1 MKAIKATFVNEFTRT
16 GKDNANGKRP
26 PLLDANGEVIKS
38 AKYILEFDET
48 DAEHAEALD
57 AYRAAN
63 AKRWDTL
70 VDSNTGEIFWYPW
83 SLVREGSFNVT
94 ISAKGNIIP
103 EPTKEEKLL
112 TKAKS
117 ISKGVLRQAEKVLA
131 ENLLAEFGLGAKV
144 EE

>member
-1 MKAIKATFVNEFTRT
+1 MKAIKATLVNEFTRT
-16 GKDNANGKRP
+16 GKENANGKRP

-38 AKYILEFDET
+38 GKYILEFDDT
-48 DAEHAEALD
+48 DPEHQAALD
-57 AYRAAN
+57 AYRTAN

-70 VDSNTGEIFWYPW
+70 VDSETGNVLWYPW
-83 SLVREGSFNVT
+83 SLVREGTFNVS
-94 ISAKGNIIP
+94 ISAKGNVIP

-131 ENLLAEFGLGAKV
+131 ENLLAEFGLGVKV